1 MEFKIKTIVIGDYS
15 SGKTSILKRLNED
28 AFNNMYTS
36 TIGVDY
42 FKKKYDHDEIFMDT
56 IILEDD
62 SCQYSITSEKTLK
75 NFSQK
80 NSEFKKYHQ
89 AYRRHDLTKE
99 IQYNLS
105 IWDTSGQEKFS
116 FLTTSYYRN
125 ISSAIIVYDVT
136 NYDSFK
142 AISVWI
148 RELFEKINDDSKAY
162 FPIVIVGNKFDLHK
176 TRTVSYEEASKF
188 AAKFGYKYV
197 ECSAK
202 DDYKIHDIFR
212 ELITEIVFRVNH
224 ELIKPS
230 ESNGLQIELNYKNLF
245 PSKDKSITA
254 REDDIPKVKCCEIM

>member
-15 SGKTSILKRLNED
+15 SGKTSILKRLNDE

-62 SCQYSITSEKTLK
+62 TCQYSITSEKTLK
-75 NFSQK
+75 NFAPK
-80 NSEFKKYHQ
+80 NSVFKKYHQ
-89 AYRRHDLTKE
+89 AYKRHDLTKE

-116 FLTTSYYRN
+116 FLTSTYYRN
-125 ISSAIIVYDVT
+125 ISSALVVFDIT

-142 AISVWI
+142 AAETWI
-148 RELFEKINDDSKAY
+148 KDLFEKINDESKAY
-162 FPIVIVGNKFDLHK
+162 FPIVIVGNKFDLRK
-176 TRTVSYEEASKF
+176 DRAVSYDEASKF
-188 AAKFGYKYV
+188 AGKMGYRYV

-202 DDYKIHDIFR
+202 DDYKIHDIFK
-212 ELITEIVFRVNH
+212 ELISEIVFRVNH
-224 ELIKPS
+224 ELILPS
-230 ESNGLQIELNYKNLF
+230 EANGLQIELNYKNLF
-245 PSKDKSITA
+245 PSKDKSIMA
-254 REDDIPKVKCCEIM
+254 CEDDVPKVKCCEIM